1 MFGERRTEK
10 MVNRKVKKT
19 ALCVFLSLLIAS
31 TIGVT
36 ASAKPNEVGLAFSDG
51 TAESTVQESSAEDGT
66 GAESTESKVDD
77 GTEAESTESKADDGT
92 EAESTESKADDGT
105 GAESTESK
113 ADDGTGAESTESK
126 AEDSNSGENDG
137 ASEVVVTEQES
148 EVSLFVPVKNIK
160 NVSKQNLL

>member
-1 MFGERRTEK
+1 

-51 TAESTVQESSAEDGT
+51 TAESTVQESSA
-66 GAESTESKVDD
+66 DD
-77 GTEAESTESKADDGT
+77 GAEAESTESKADDGA
-92 EAESTESKADDGT
+92 EAGSTESKVDDG
-105 GAESTESK
+105 AEAGSTESK
-113 ADDGTGAESTESK
+113 V
-126 AEDSNSGENDG
+126 EDSNSGENDG
-137 ASEVVVTEQES
+137 AFEVVVTEQES
-148 EVSLFVPVKNIK
+148 EVSLFVSVKNIK

>member
-1 MFGERRTEK
+1 

-36 ASAKPNEVGLAFSDG
+36 ASAKPNEVSLAFSDG
-51 TAESTVQESSAEDGT
+51 TAESTVQESSA
-66 GAESTESKVDD
+66 DD
-77 GTEAESTESKADDGT
+77 GA

-113 ADDGTGAESTESK
+113 ADDGTGAESTESKADDGTEAERTESK

>member
-1 MFGERRTEK
+1 

-36 ASAKPNEVGLAFSDG
+36 ASAKPNEVSLAFSDG
-51 TAESTVQESSAEDGT
+51 TAESTVQESSADD
-66 GAESTESKVDD
+66 GAE
-77 GTEAESTESKADDGT
+77 
-92 EAESTESKADDGT
+92 
-105 GAESTESK
+105 
-113 ADDGTGAESTESK
+113 AESTESK

-148 EVSLFVPVKNIK
+148 EVSLFVSVKNIK

>member
-1 MFGERRTEK
+1 

-51 TAESTVQESSAEDGT
+51 TAESTVQESSA
-66 GAESTESKVDD
+66 DD
-77 GTEAESTESKADDGT
+77 GAEAESTESKADDGA
-92 EAESTESKADDGT
+92 EAGSTESKV
-105 GAESTESK
+105 
-113 ADDGTGAESTESK
+113 
-126 AEDSNSGENDG
+126 EDSNSGENDG
-137 ASEVVVTEQES
+137 AFEVVVTEQES
-148 EVSLFVPVKNIK
+148 EVSLFVSVKNIK

>member
-1 MFGERRTEK
+1 

-36 ASAKPNEVGLAFSDG
+36 ASAKPNEVSLAFSDG
-51 TAESTVQESSAEDGT
+51 TAESTVQESSA
-66 GAESTESKVDD
+66 DD
-77 GTEAESTESKADDGT
+77 GE

-113 ADDGTGAESTESK
+113 ADDGT
-126 AEDSNSGENDG
+126 
-137 ASEVVVTEQES
+137 SEVVVTEQES
-148 EVSLFVPVKNIK
+148 EVSLFVSVKNIK

>member
-77 GTEAESTESKADDGT
+77 GAEAGSTESKV
-92 EAESTESKADDGT
+92 
-105 GAESTESK
+105 
-113 ADDGTGAESTESK
+113 
-126 AEDSNSGENDG
+126 EDSNSGENDG
-137 ASEVVVTEQES
+137 AFEVVVTEQES
-148 EVSLFVPVKNIK
+148 EVSLFVSVKNIK